1 MLIYLA
7 KVLSFILPILISVA
21 FLTLVERKVLAAMQR
36 RVGPNVVGFLGLLQ
50 PIADAA
56 KLLLKESVLPSPAN
70 RWLFLFAPMITF
82 ILALLGW
89 IVIPTF
95 DVLADINLGLSYIFA
110 ISSLRRLW
118 YYYSQAGLVIQDMV
132 FLVLSVLQL
141 KWFHMKFQLVLFLLI
156 YFLLLG
162 P

>member
-89 IVIPTF
+89 VVVPTF

-118 YYYSQAGLVIQDMV
+118 NYYS
-132 FLVLSVLQL
+132 
-141 KWFHMKFQLVLFLLI
+141 
-156 YFLLLG
+156 
-162 P
+162 